1 MPQSPKSA
9 LANQVHRD
17 QSYETLGS
25 EKQQVLNEDCT
36 IFLLLLGS
44 HLRLSQWK
52 DDPVVV

>member
-25 EKQQVLNEDCT
+25 EKQHVLNEDCT
-36 IFLLLLGS
+36 IYKQDQL
-44 HLRLSQWK
+44 
-52 DDPVVV
+52 